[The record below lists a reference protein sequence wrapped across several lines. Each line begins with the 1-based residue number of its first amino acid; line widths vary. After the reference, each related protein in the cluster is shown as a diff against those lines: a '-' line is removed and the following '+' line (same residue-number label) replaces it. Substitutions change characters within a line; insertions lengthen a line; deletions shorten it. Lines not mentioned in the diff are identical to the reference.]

1 MRKYG
6 GFAFWGLLLKNFGTS
21 RFAYNQ
27 AMNSFKDGSRR
38 VITGVSDRVN
48 GTREHLRDF
57 YLRLNRATGGSLGI
71 LRHTFTN
78 FSMMRGPEAAASLSY
93 YAMFSIFPALLA
105 VVSIGSIFLEQD
117 VVRQKLLEGILEY
130 MPVSA
135 TLINNLISGVLDKRG
150 AFTVVAILSLLWS
163 ASNVFDKIIVNV
175 NRAFPKGRNPGF
187 LQSRAMALLIILVLV
202 VLFLGSLLVDTVKGF
217 LALDK
222 LRVGSLLLSEI
233 HLFAWLRLIL
243 PLLIKFLLFLA
254 IYSWIPRNK
263 NIRFRAKLIGALA
276 AAGLWELA
284 TRALTWALSTG
295 FTNYEPVYGSLS
307 SIIALMTW
315 MYLSGYLVFLGAHL
329 VHAVNYHLS
338 TLQTIG
344 KNEES
349 ESKAQEAAEVG
360 DD

>member
-1 MRKYG
+1 
-6 GFAFWGLLLKNFGTS
+6 
-21 RFAYNQ
+21 
-27 AMNSFKDGSRR
+27 MNSLKDGSKNL
-38 VITGVSDRVN
+38 ISGLLSRVN
-48 GTREHLRDF
+48 GARDF
-57 YLRLNRATGGSLGI
+57 LRNLYLKLNKLTGGSLGI

-105 VVSIGSIFLEQD
+105 VVSIGSIFLEQA
-117 VVRQKLLEGILEY
+117 VVREKLLEAIIRF

-135 TLINNLISGVLDKRG
+135 TFINNLISGVLDKRG
-150 AFTVVAILSLLWS
+150 AFTVLAILSLIWS

-187 LQSRAMALLIILVLV
+187 IQSRFMALIIILVLV
-202 VLFLGSLLVDTVKGF
+202 VLFMGSLMVDTIQGF
-217 LALDK
+217 FELEK
-222 LRVGSLLLSEI
+222 VRFGRVFLTETVLYD
-233 HLFAWLRLIL
+233 WLRL
-243 PLLIKFLLFLA
+243 LIPFIIKLLLFLA

-263 NIRFRAKLIGALA
+263 NIRFKSKLIGAVV

-315 MYLSGYLVFLGAHL
+315 MYLSGYIVFLGAHL
-329 VHAVNYHLS
+329 VHAVNYHY
-338 TLQTIG
+338 TALQAV
-344 KNEES
+344 ED
-349 ESKAQEAAEVG
+349 EADNDDVSVETAGEVN
-360 DD
+360 D